1 MKLSTAKSYFE
12 DFHKD
17 GEADKFIDLFPVDKY
32 RTDNIS
38 VPLFKFDYSAYPVQS
53 SHISY
58 FDKNM
63 KNPKANEIPLQERVP
78 LTHYKTDEIKQPH
91 VEDVFENNIIQNQK
105 NVKFPRKELPEK
117 YAYGLD
123 HKGLGDIA
131 YERLDIENGDTNELS
146 RNLENF
152 YEDQYLKQVE
162 PQKMRKLEGINKSIR
177 KHANNPDKQEK
188 IGRANALKQE
198 IEVEI
203 PEILGK
209 VPKYHSEES
218 IYQKYRPL
226 QNKAD
231 RILSQ
236 KELYEINNILISNG
250 KKPLPVGTRSKA
262 AAKKINLIDDDIR
275 RANEGENTIVKLQSK
290 YRQKKAMKEMKEMKG
305 MNAEDK
311 PSNIKHKLTVKSK
324 IPTSSGGFEESKASE
339 IEHDDFFNP
348 KTAERREKKIQE
360 KNRRLAERK
369 EAKNSDKWQSMAKQ
383 QKKLNDNIM
392 SILEIDKTERKGKNK
407 ESWQKLGDALIK
419 SRRKKAAKE
428 QLKEDDREA
437 AATKIQSKYRQNKA
451 MKQQQQLNL
460 VPLGEQAL

>member
-1 MKLSTAKSYFE
+1 
-12 DFHKD
+12 
-17 GEADKFIDLFPVDKY
+17 
-32 RTDNIS
+32 
-38 VPLFKFDYSAYPVQS
+38 
-53 SHISY
+53 
-58 FDKNM
+58 M

-162 PQKMRKLEGINKSIR
+162 PEKMNKLEKINKTIR
-177 KHANNPDKQEK
+177 KHANNPNKQEK
-188 IGRANALKQE
+188 IGRANILKEE

-209 VPKYHSEES
+209 VPKHHEES
-218 IYQKYRPL
+218 SIYEKYRPL

-275 RANEGENTIVKLQSK
+275 RANEGENTIVKLQTE
-290 YRQKKAMKEMKEMKG
+290 YRQKKAMKQMK
-305 MNAEDK
+305 
-311 PSNIKHKLTVKSK
+311 
-324 IPTSSGGFEESKASE
+324 
-339 IEHDDFFNP
+339 
-348 KTAERREKKIQE
+348 
-360 KNRRLAERK
+360 
-369 EAKNSDKWQSMAKQ
+369 
-383 QKKLNDNIM
+383 
-392 SILEIDKTERKGKNK
+392 
-407 ESWQKLGDALIK
+407 
-419 SRRKKAAKE
+419 
-428 QLKEDDREA
+428 
-437 AATKIQSKYRQNKA
+437 
-451 MKQQQQLNL
+451 
-460 VPLGEQAL
+460 